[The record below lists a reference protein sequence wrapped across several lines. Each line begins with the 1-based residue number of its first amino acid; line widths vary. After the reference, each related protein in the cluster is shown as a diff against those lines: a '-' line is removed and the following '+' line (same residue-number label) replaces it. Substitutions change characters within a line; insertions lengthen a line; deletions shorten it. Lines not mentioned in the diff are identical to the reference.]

1 MKRTF
6 GTAIL
11 ASLLAFGLV
20 TSAWSAEPGTSTTAP
35 HSQNSKK
42 HKSHHSSKK
51 HEKGKKDD
59 ASQTQK

>member
-20 TSAWSAEPGTSTTAP
+20 TSAWSAPADPGTSTTAP
-35 HSQNSKK
+35 HSKDSKK
-42 HKSHHSSKK
+42 HKSHSKK
-51 HEKGKKDD
+51 HAKGKKDD